1 MKLEGR
7 IWKSKTSKSWLAEM
21 PDLDLVT
28 QGTSRTD
35 AATMLADAIECLVNR
50 EDFRIAVKLG
60 QRGSCSVGSNDDM
73 RLASLLLRRQR
84 ARGARARGARARSSR
99 RRAA

>member
-7 IWKSKTSKSWLAEM
+7 IWKSKTSKFWLAEV

-28 QGTSRTD
+28 QGRSRAD

-50 EDFRIAVKLG
+50 EDFRVAVKVG
-60 QRGSCSVGSNDDM
+60 QRGSCSVGSSDDM

-84 ARGARARGARARSSR
+84 ARGARARGARPRSGR